1 MLKAKKGRIMRHP
14 YLSLAVIGLAVTG
27 AISISNKVKGFFKH
41 KADCVGNML
50 HKKEEDFE

>member
-50 HKKEEDFE
+50 HKKEEDSE